1 MKTSLSRIGIS
12 ALALAGI
19 ALGSLVLAAP
29 ASANGG
35 AGVTPVGVVCG
46 APASTTITV
55 SQTGARASTPV
66 KYVDAI
72 SAAVTADKPAL
83 TAQRDRNVAAGL
95 TTPAIKSG
103 STITWKARTDAQG
116 CATIPATGAAASTVT
131 VIAGNKT
138 ASVTFAPMPD
148 ASLRWTEATTAS
160 GATANARTLTQA
172 HVQADRV
179 GYSITLN

>member
-1 MKTSLSRIGIS
+1 MKTISRLGIS
-12 ALALAGI
+12 AVALAGVL
-19 ALGSLVLAAP
+19 LGSLAFAAP

-35 AGVTPVGVVCG
+35 AGVTPVGVICG
-46 APASTTITV
+46 APVNATITV
-55 SQTGARASTPV
+55 SQTGARASTPI

-72 SAAVTADKPAL
+72 ASAVAADKPAL

-103 STITWKARTDAQG
+103 STMTWRARTDAQG

-131 VIAGNKT
+131 VVTGSKT
-138 ASVTFAPMPD
+138 ASVIFAPTPD

-160 GATANARTLTQA
+160 GATANPRTLTQA